1 MLIIVSSTISPI
13 SNMMNLSLRN
23 REERE
28 KQYYD
33 AIKKLLYC
41 NQISK
46 IVVCDNSNSHVP
58 KEELLKEASA
68 NNKQIEFL
76 AFEGNHA
83 EVEQRGKGYGE
94 GEIIDYAL
102 KNSSLIAGESWFIK
116 ITGRLYVKNMDS
128 VLKRM
133 NQKTNYLQTMYMN
146 TRRKVMDTRFYAC
159 TIESYDKYFRN
170 LYKEVD
176 DANKLYIE
184 KLFAQKIMNSDIHYR
199 NMPVYP
205 KIGGQSGSSGV
216 EYQLSTGKYIL
227 KNVMSHLNLLKV

>member
-1 MLIIVSSTISPI
+1 MHQTQW
-13 SNMMNLSLRN
+13 SLRN
-23 REERE
+23 KEERE
-28 KQYYD
+28 QQYYES
-33 AIKKLLYC
+33 IKKLLYC
-41 NQISK
+41 NKISK

-58 KEELLKEASA
+58 KEELLKVADS

-76 AFEGNHA
+76 AFAGDSA
-83 EVEQRGKGYGE
+83 QVEQRGKGFGE

-102 KNSSLIAGESWFIK
+102 KNSSLIAEESWFIK

-133 NQKTNYLQTMYMN
+133 NKETNYLQTMYMD
-146 TRRKVMDTRFYAC
+146 TRKKVMDTRFYAC
-159 TIESYDKYFRN
+159 KIESYNKYFRD

-176 DANKLYIE
+176 DANKVYIE
-184 KLFAQKIMNSDIHYR
+184 KLFAQKIMNSDIRYR

-216 EYQLSTGKYIL
+216 EYQLSKMKYIL
-227 KNVMSHLNLLKV
+227 KNVMAHLNLLKV